1 MPKRQQ
7 ISKNAQMCDTSPN
20 LSVLIV
26 EPWHR
31 FQFSQNNIWG
41 KTSLFRKKCFFF
53 RSYIEKQGGKVW
65 PCFRS
70 PTLWPQMFAQKSHP
84 RLDVNKAWV
93 TFHQASSV
101 FHNLLPLK
109 ALQDA
114 THLLLNSVSSNTQW
128 TPGVYLA
135 CPSPFFY
142 FYPSAE
148 NSVRGFL
155 WHERRKF
162 KFTPINA
169 LQGVA
174 LRLHLP
180 AEWQK
185 NPRRQLS
192 DDV

>member
-1 MPKRQQ
+1 M
-7 ISKNAQMCDTSPN
+7 
-20 LSVLIV
+20 
-26 EPWHR
+26 
-31 FQFSQNNIWG
+31 
-41 KTSLFRKKCFFF
+41 
-53 RSYIEKQGGKVW
+53 W

-70 PTLWPQMFAQKSHP
+70 PILWRQMFAQKSHP
-84 RLDVNKAWV
+84 WPDVNKAWV

-142 FYPSAE
+142 FFPPAE

-155 WHERRKF
+155 WHKRRKF

-169 LQGVA
+169 LPGVA
-174 LRLHLP
+174 PQLHLP

-185 NPRRQLS
+185 NQRRLTMSKATDRLCARCLAHAFRGIFFFLNHILFPHTSSAGDKGLKYAPYDNTPR
-192 DDV
+192 